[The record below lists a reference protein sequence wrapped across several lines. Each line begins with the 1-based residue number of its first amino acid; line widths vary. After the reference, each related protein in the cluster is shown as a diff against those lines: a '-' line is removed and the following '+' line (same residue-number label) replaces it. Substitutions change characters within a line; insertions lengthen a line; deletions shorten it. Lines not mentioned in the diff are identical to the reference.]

1 MDSIII
7 LIEFIE
13 KLHGAYQALLSGT
26 YRPGQIVVAVPT
38 LSTPVQHKSQQSQ
51 NAGHETSQVNSGD
64 GVDVHSFLE
73 AALQIIHTSNGT
85 FRYILYFS
93 CFKLVI
99 REWAK
104 VKSVDK
110 NQNFI
115 LSNTE
120 KQKWYHANLLP
131 SWRPHYKS
139 LPVMVLSGTYF
150 TFLLLTCLLTG
161 RPKVKTKEKIPNFS
175 FCSK

>member
-1 MDSIII
+1 MDSNII

-38 LSTPVQHKSQQSQ
+38 LSSPAQHKSQQSQ

-99 REWAK
+99 TEWAK

-131 SWRPHYKS
+131 SWRLHYKS
-139 LPVMVLSGTYF
+139 FIKVMVLSGT
-150 TFLLLTCLLTG
+150 FLLLTFLLAE
-161 RPKVKTKEKIPNFS
+161 RPKVKTKQKTPIFS
-175 FCSK
+175 FCNK

>member
-38 LSTPVQHKSQQSQ
+38 LSTPAQHKSQQSQ

-73 AALQIIHTSNGT
+73 AALQIIHTSNAT
-85 FRYILYFS
+85 FRYLLYFS

-99 REWAK
+99 TEWAK

-131 SWRPHYKS
+131 PWRPHYKS
-139 LPVMVLSGTYF
+139 LPVMVLSGTHF